1 MKTVFFLFTLSL
13 SLFSFSQNRITD
25 TSATCIAFWKNKEP
39 KVYKIRHSKEKFD
52 GSKTKSLSEGNFE
65 AHIKITDST
74 AAGFTVEWIYKN
86 FESAGAAENVLN
98 SLSTI
103 MEGLK
108 IIYTTDDVGTFTGLI
123 NWEEV
128 RNFSIASYE
137 KAVAKNT
144 NSKEFIAALN
154 QVKSI
159 FNTKENTEALLI
171 HEIQLFNA
179 PFGVEY
185 TKAGSI
191 IDTELPNVT
200 GGAPF
205 PATIT
210 LKLEKVDLQ
219 NDLISVS
226 LNQIID
232 KNKAGPIIAEM
243 LKKLAG
249 TPIKDEAEMKKQIK
263 ELEISDLNE
272 YTYTISG
279 GWMKRV
285 FYKRTSSIGSLK
297 QVETYLITEK
307 N

>member
-1 MKTVFFLFTLSL
+1 MKFLLLIFFFLIPSL
-13 SLFSFSQNRITD
+13 CFSQNRITD
-25 TSATCIAFWKNKEP
+25 TSATCIAFWNNKEP
-39 KVYKIRHSKEKFD
+39 KVYRVKHSKEKLE
-52 GSKTKSLSEGNFE
+52 GTEIKSSSEGNFE
-65 AHIKITDST
+65 AHIKVIDSS
-74 AAGFTVEWIYKN
+74 AAGFTIEWVYKN
-86 FESAGAAENVLN
+86 FETAGAPENLLN

-103 MEGLK
+103 MEGMK
-108 IIYTTDDVGTFTGLI
+108 IIYKTDDVGMFTELI

-128 RNFSIASYE
+128 RDFSISTYE
-137 KAVAKNT
+137 KAIAKNS

-159 FNTKENTEALLI
+159 FKTKENTEALLI
-171 HEIQLFNA
+171 HEIQLFHA

-185 TKAGSI
+185 TKAGTL

-210 LKLEKVDLQ
+210 LKLDKVDIK
-219 NDLISVS
+219 NDLIFIS

-243 LKKLAG
+243 LKKLSD
-249 TPIKDEAEMKKQIK
+249 TPVKDEEEIKKQIRD
-263 ELEISDLNE
+263 LEITDVNE
-272 YTYTISG
+272 YSYSISG
-279 GWMKRV
+279 GWIKRIL
-285 FYKRTSSIGSLK
+285 YKRISNIGNLK

-307 N
+307 